1 MATKEWTTISI
12 VLISSFNKIIKNILS
27 FTIQRLTDIESCLIE
42 NEDKTKQKQWEKII
56 YKDEQLHKNWI
67 QRIKDNYVYR
77 MIDRKK
83 KNEGQRKTNR
93 QKENKNQKTIRK
105 RENRQI
111 DE

>member
-1 MATKEWTTISI
+1 
-12 VLISSFNKIIKNILS
+12 
-27 FTIQRLTDIESCLIE
+27 
-42 NEDKTKQKQWEKII
+42 
-56 YKDEQLHKNWI
+56 
-67 QRIKDNYVYR
+67 